1 MALSFGSV
9 IFYYYLCSMKKGKLK
24 QFAYYSDHGRDK
36 GTQYYIM
43 ASSQKQV
50 VELLG
55 GIGRHMSLSY
65 VRDYVYQSWGNDGE
79 EAMKDIEITEA
90 CVYTVKRE
98 GMFTKIT
105 EIPKKVTE

>member
-1 MALSFGSV
+1 
-9 IFYYYLCSMKKGKLK
+9 MKKSKLK
-24 QFAYYSDHGRDK
+24 QFSYYSDHGKDK

-50 VELLG
+50 VELFNS
-55 GIGRHMSLSY
+55 IGRNITLGY

-90 CVYTVKRE
+90 CIYTVNR
-98 GMFTKIT
+98 GSMFGKMT

>member
-1 MALSFGSV
+1 MTLSFGSV
-9 IFYYYLCSMKKGKLK
+9 IFYYYLCSMKKSKLK
-24 QFAYYSDHGRDK
+24 QFSYYCDHGRDK

-50 VELLG
+50 VELFNS
-55 GIGRHMSLSY
+55 IGRNITLGY

-90 CVYTVKRE
+90 CIYVVKRE
-98 GMFTKIT
+98 GMFSKIT
-105 EIPKKVTE
+105 ETPKKVTE